1 MSIKTPKDNSR
12 NGENM
17 SIKTPTLSFGK
28 MNNVIPMNTGGK
40 FLGFAQATN
49 LIGAIAESYN
59 RTLDY
64 RTDIKRLEM
73 EELRIEEQARL
84 THDAIDKNFK
94 QQMAHLANRRVEV
107 MAYYE
112 TLYRE
117 LSSIHDQR
125 QVMMEMAQEAHKL
138 ALQSEIPS
146 EEKQIHLEM
155 AKLYLGKLTE
165 LNQHAGRQLEQAKQ
179 TLPLVD
185 LQKIAI

>member
-1 MSIKTPKDNSR
+1 MP
-12 NGENM
+12 
-17 SIKTPTLSFGK
+17 
-28 MNNVIPMNTGGK
+28 
-40 FLGFAQATN
+40 
-49 LIGAIAESYN
+49 
-59 RTLDY
+59 
-64 RTDIKRLEM
+64 
-73 EELRIEEQARL
+73 
-84 THDAIDKNFK
+84 
-94 QQMAHLANRRVEV
+94 
-107 MAYYE
+107 YYE